1 MPDSTTREKQVERKI
16 EDFGGLIDE
25 QTARMLLDYEQG
37 LLSEE
42 RIEKLKSKLDKLVKS
57 SEEGLILEVEPVR
70 GYNKK
75 DGSRGRLLGIR
86 IALSDGR
93 EAKMVFWDKQVDDVD
108 TDSARPG
115 EKVTITNCNFTE
127 NRYGL
132 SINTGKGGSLRVT
145 NGVVL
150 FPRIRK

>member
-1 MPDSTTREKQVERKI
+1 M
-16 EDFGGLIDE
+16 
-25 QTARMLLDYEQG
+25 
-37 LLSEE
+37 
-42 RIEKLKSKLDKLVKS
+42 
-57 SEEGLILEVEPVR
+57 
-70 GYNKK
+70 
-75 DGSRGRLLGIR
+75 GIR

>member
-1 MPDSTTREKQVERKI
+1 MPDTTTREKQVERKI

-93 EAKMVFWDKQVDDVD
+93 EA
-108 TDSARPG
+108 DS
-115 EKVTITNCNFTE
+115 E
-127 NRYGL
+127 
-132 SINTGKGGSLRVT
+132 
-145 NGVVL
+145 
-150 FPRIRK
+150 